1 MATVQVKNNIPEGFH
16 VYGNAVM
23 AYLDTDDNLQM
34 NVSAPCVMISAESKL
49 TVLAAMDECVPGTMA
64 FTPGWKDAW
73 QYKADGTWEQF
84 ISST

>member
-1 MATVQVKNNIPEGFH
+1 MADYNVPEGFQ
-16 VYGNAVM
+16 VYGNTTM
-23 AYLDTDDNLQM
+23 AYLDADDNLIM
-34 NVSAPCVMISAESKL
+34 NVSAPTVMISATAKL
-49 TVLAAMDECVPGTMA
+49 TVLASKPECVPGTTA